1 MAGSARCGLADRAA
15 EDFRNYRGGDEI
27 ALGRLVSSVTPLL
40 WHTARGLGL
49 DAASAEDVVQE
60 TWVAL
65 YRSAHSID
73 SPQAVLQWLLTT
85 TRRGAISAARK
96 ADKVP
101 VTDPADPDRPR
112 QDPVSEEPGPEAII
126 IERERES
133 AIWRAVQQLSK
144 RCQFLLRVVAMG
156 ERPDYAAIAN
166 ALGMRVGS
174 IGPTRGRCLARLRTR
189 LEADAQ
195 WRETP

>member
-1 MAGSARCGLADRAA
+1 MSATAQTGLANRAA
-15 EDFRNYRGGDEI
+15 ADFRRYRSGDEI
-27 ALGRLVSSVTPLL
+27 ALGRLVESVTPLL

-65 YRSAHSID
+65 FRSAHAID
-73 SPQAVLQWLLTT
+73 TPQAVLQWLLTT

-96 ADKVP
+96 
-101 VTDPADPDRPR
+101 TDRTPLLDHPDPDQPHN
-112 QDPVSEEPGPEAII
+112 DPVDPDPDPESVV
-126 IERERES
+126 IEKEQDGVL
-133 AIWRAVQQLSK
+133 WRHVQQLSK

-156 ERPDYAAIAN
+156 DRPDYAAIAT

-174 IGPTRGRCLARLRTR
+174 IGPTRGRCLARLRLT